1 MRTPLLSVFDDAVR
15 STFES
20 TLQDMLGS
28 AVRGEVEH
36 IPHKKGVS
44 MSDASDRFD
53 DLVVVLME
61 AFGHSARVIVHKMM
75 LRLYDAYSQ
84 RVDFS
89 YQDQLKGKMVLL
101 RQRILSDHLRP
112 KGVSYDSDNFD
123 EKTESNDDETSAQ
136 TGKAAWSSFYRLKK
150 GVGSGSTQN

>member
-1 MRTPLLSVFDDAVR
+1 MV
-15 STFES
+15 
-20 TLQDMLGS
+20 Q
-28 AVRGEVEH
+28 
-36 IPHKKGVS
+36 KGVS
-44 MSDASDRFD
+44 MSDASVRFD

-61 AFGHSARVIVHKMM
+61 AFGRSARVIVHKMM

-89 YQDQLKGKMVLL
+89 YQDQLKDKMVSL

-123 EKTESNDDETSAQ
+123 EKAESNDDETKAQ
-136 TGKAAWSSFYRLKK
+136 TGKAGWSSFYRLKK